1 MIADQE
7 RAAHKL
13 ETILCIKA
21 EAKPKDMSLL
31 EIIEISAI
39 DLQKKTQ
46 ESSQIWI
53 ELRIKHL

>member
-1 MIADQE
+1 
-7 RAAHKL
+7 
-13 ETILCIKA
+13 
-21 EAKPKDMSLL
+21 MSLL

-53 ELRIKHL
+53 ELRIKH

>member
-7 RAAHKL
+7 RAAHIL
-13 ETILCIKA
+13 ETIHCIKA